1 MRSISMAAQTTAS
14 GDDGG
19 VIGDGIGGSGGG
31 NGGSGGCHA
40 LHASKSMPLQAAAT
54 LTFECAMRA
63 AGSAN
68 QPAARH
74 ERRAARVRQRSE
86 KTFVSVSIIP
96 FARASHI
103 HALRHHVD
111 VRMRDARSRICKSA
125 CSATREASGA
135 RATSKREDLRE
146 RLDHPVRPREPSTR
160 AAAPPLMP
168 DICNRGVC
176 TGACSTPA

>member
-19 VIGDGIGGSGGG
+19 VIGDGIGGSGGA

-96 FARASHI
+96 FARASHQLA
-103 HALRHHVD
+103 ALY
-111 VRMRDARSRICKSA
+111 ASA
-125 CSATREASGA
+125 IIRQQGGIGYLSG
-135 RATSKREDLRE
+135 
-146 RLDHPVRPREPSTR
+146 
-160 AAAPPLMP
+160 
-168 DICNRGVC
+168 
-176 TGACSTPA
+176 